1 MLYFCFEWYIIF
13 FPSIDNPYFTEMDRA
28 QYEAYESEA
37 DYDSMEQN
45 PTVSKVII
53 VILIN

>member
-1 MLYFCFEWYIIF
+1 MLYFCFEWHIIF

-45 PTVSKVII
+45 PTESKVII
-53 VILIN
+53 EIWIN